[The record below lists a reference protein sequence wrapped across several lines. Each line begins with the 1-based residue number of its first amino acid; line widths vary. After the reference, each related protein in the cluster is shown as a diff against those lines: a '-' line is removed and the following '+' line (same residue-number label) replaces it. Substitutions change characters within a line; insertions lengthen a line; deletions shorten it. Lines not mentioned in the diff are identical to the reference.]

1 MAGQDDRNDTRGIV
15 GKRSIA
21 TMRRSMPCWWIFS
34 SKRTTVRLVR
44 DLDNTDIPLHGMQEG
59 RFYHGYYKEH
69 CYLPLYVFCG
79 RHLLLALQT
88 YVPLARTR
96 ISKRS
101 VPGNSV
107 SRKLRTRP
115 CQVLLSLVTSLNL
128 KKRRRASELSPRSR
142 RLPYYGGSFFATPQQ
157 KSCRLISTGNSAFP
171 VTGVIPG

>member
-1 MAGQDDRNDTRGIV
+1 MASSLSSRDSTTSSCSIPALQPLPSSSLGPLERCRASALSQTRRRARFNTSEPWLNYSSSTGA
-15 GKRSIA
+15 SA
-21 TMRRSMPCWWIFS
+21 TMSLR
-34 SKRTTVRLVR
+34 
-44 DLDNTDIPLHGMQEG
+44 
-59 RFYHGYYKEH
+59 
-69 CYLPLYVFCG
+69 
-79 RHLLLALQT
+79 LQT

-96 ISKRS
+96 TSKRS
-101 VPGNSV
+101 VPGNSG

-157 KSCRLISTGNSAFP
+157 RSCRLISTGNSAFP